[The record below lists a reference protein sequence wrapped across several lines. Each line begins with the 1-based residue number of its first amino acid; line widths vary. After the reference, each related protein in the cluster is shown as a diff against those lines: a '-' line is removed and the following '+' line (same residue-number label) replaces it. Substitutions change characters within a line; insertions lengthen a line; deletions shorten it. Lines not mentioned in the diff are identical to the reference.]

1 MSVQNRI
8 NNIRCAT
15 HNCPDYKRIFNVSHI
30 NHLAPM
36 ASMNIIQVS
45 HIIWTRLIIFHRLH
59 FPYKTRANRDG
70 AELNHV
76 WQHFEICEFRS
87 TEEEKKI
94 YLKVLQREKEG
105 ALRGEMRWGM
115 CKETWRTVPAMLSS
129 SSSSPSEASSLL
141 GGAGEEEDDENSLS
155 ASSSSPPTHP
165 SAVAAPA
172 PAPIPAPSSPC
183 PSSVSFSSPSSR
195 LWWALFI
202 MATTVWARL
211 RKREKNL
218 RTEKSIYRQRERD
231 GDVAQLVRFLNGDQ
245 DQEVMGS
252 TPSFHSGI

>member
-141 GGAGEEEDDENSLS
+141 GGAGEEEDDEDPVPLMKQLGPCAKPYIALQVSDQDLGLQRLLLCVCELSYQHDVYNLS
-155 ASSSSPPTHP
+155 ALW
-165 SAVAAPA
+165 AAAAGLP
-172 PAPIPAPSSPC
+172 
-183 PSSVSFSSPSSR
+183 
-195 LWWALFI
+195 
-202 MATTVWARL
+202 
-211 RKREKNL
+211 
-218 RTEKSIYRQRERD
+218 D
-231 GDVAQLVRFLNGDQ
+231 GY
-245 DQEVMGS
+245 
-252 TPSFHSGI
+252 